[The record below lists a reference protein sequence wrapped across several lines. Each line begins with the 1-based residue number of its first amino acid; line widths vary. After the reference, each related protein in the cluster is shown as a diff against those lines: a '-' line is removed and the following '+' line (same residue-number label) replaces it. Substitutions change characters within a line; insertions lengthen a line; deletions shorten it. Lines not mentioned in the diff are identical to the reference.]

1 MAANT
6 RYCRNVKRWGDGQMV
21 LRWVASSLSDAASRM
36 RKLRGCSQM
45 RTLLKALDGRRS
57 DTRKGASL
65 KAA

>member
-1 MAANT
+1 
-6 RYCRNVKRWGDGQMV
+6 MV

-45 RTLLKALDGRRS
+45 RSLLKALDGRRS
-57 DTRKGASL
+57 DTKKSADL